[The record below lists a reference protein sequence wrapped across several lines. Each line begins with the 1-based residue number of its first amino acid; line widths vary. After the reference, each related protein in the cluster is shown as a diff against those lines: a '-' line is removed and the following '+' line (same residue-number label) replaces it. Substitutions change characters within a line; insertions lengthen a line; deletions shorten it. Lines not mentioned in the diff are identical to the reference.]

1 MNRSEHHRS
10 PDAPA
15 APGPARDEFPGF
27 ANVFEARGEAEF
39 RDEDPAA
46 AALDRRMFLALSA
59 AVSAATLAGCRR
71 PEIPIL
77 PFGSV
82 PDEQVGHGAPG
93 KPTFYATSLPRAAG
107 ALPVLVESHDG
118 RPTKIEGNP
127 QHPCGRGGTD
137 AHAQAA
143 VLDLYSPDRVMS
155 DKCPGVMQGT
165 AARRW
170 DDFDRYAR
178 ESAEAVLTAKGK
190 GLYVLTDQA
199 PCPSLRALREAVKGK
214 LPHVSWHSYEACDTG
229 EALTGTEI
237 PFGARL
243 VARYRFDRAERVLA
257 LDSDFLGGEGDSVY
271 YSRAF
276 ADKRRD
282 AARMSRL
289 YVVEP
294 AYTVTGTM
302 ADHRLRLPASQ
313 AGAYLLALAKELKTA
328 HRERLKSRDAVPE
341 LPDET

>member
-1 MNRSEHHRS
+1 MKKLVVNADDFGFTRDVNRGIVEAHCEGILT
-10 PDAPA
+10 ATTLMANGA
-15 APGPARDEFPGF
+15 A
-27 ANVFEARGEAEF
+27 FE
-39 RDEDPAA
+39 
-46 AALDRRMFLALSA
+46 
-59 AVSAATLAGCRR
+59 
-71 PEIPIL
+71 
-77 PFGSV
+77 
-82 PDEQVGHGAPG
+82 
-93 KPTFYATSLPRAAG
+93 
-107 ALPVLVESHDG
+107 
-118 RPTKIEGNP
+118 
-127 QHPCGRGGTD
+127 D

-257 LDSDFLGGEGDSVY
+257 LDSDFLGQDSTTVLPIKQFSKGRRPEQGEGEV
-271 YSRAF
+271 R
-276 ADKRRD
+276 
-282 AARMSRL
+282 
-289 YVVEP
+289 VVE
-294 AYTVTGTM
+294 
-302 ADHRLRLPASQ
+302 L
-313 AGAYLLALAKELKTA
+313 TA
-328 HRERLKSRDAVPE
+328 
-341 LPDET
+341 